1 MCVNIEQARM
11 DPTPSNLELWTIVA
25 KVYSNF
31 QFQNGHSRKSK
42 KFEIIWRLST
52 VTFMDVEDKQEELHV
67 CEYWISKDGSNTFR
81 IRVIIMDWCGK
92 NFYRLPILECSI

>member
-42 KFEIIWRLST
+42 KFEII
-52 VTFMDVEDKQEELHV
+52 
-67 CEYWISKDGSNTFR
+67 
-81 IRVIIMDWCGK
+81 
-92 NFYRLPILECSI
+92 